1 MAVFFLN
8 VVYSRGVS
16 IPRGQSY
23 RRPICIYYFL
33 GSTGTQRC
41 RLPVD
46 PRGSAATVTGR
57 SHLVFSRFLRS
68 WFPRS
73 QEHSINFGLIANSRC
88 FRSKPC
94 RVIRGGCL
102 ITDLSFGVIFAPP
115 GPGSR
120 EPHAGRYISIIDLG
134 GSCRGNQ
141 TNLSTVV
148 KQTCKNSTRVVR
160 TAVLQ

>member
-16 IPRGQSY
+16 IPKGQSY

-57 SHLVFSRFLRS
+57 SQRARIRS
-68 WFPRS
+68 EIFD
-73 QEHSINFGLIANSRC
+73 
-88 FRSKPC
+88 FRSEQLYTLSNLGLYLFIHIEGAKDT
-94 RVIRGGCL
+94 VI
-102 ITDLSFGVIFAPP
+102 S
-115 GPGSR
+115 
-120 EPHAGRYISIIDLG
+120 
-134 GSCRGNQ
+134 
-141 TNLSTVV
+141 ST
-148 KQTCKNSTRVVR
+148 QIYPDF
-160 TAVLQ
+160 

>member
-1 MAVFFLN
+1 MLIWLYFFFN

-57 SHLVFSRFLRS
+57 SQRAHAFDLKFFDFRSVQLYTLSNLGLWSLRLFLKIIPFYTYRGCQGYSNLQHTNLSRFL
-68 WFPRS
+68 
-73 QEHSINFGLIANSRC
+73 ILL
-88 FRSKPC
+88 PC
-94 RVIRGGCL
+94 IC
-102 ITDLSFGVIFAPP
+102 
-115 GPGSR
+115 
-120 EPHAGRYISIIDLG
+120 YY
-134 GSCRGNQ
+134 
-141 TNLSTVV
+141 
-148 KQTCKNSTRVVR
+148 
-160 TAVLQ
+160 

>member
-1 MAVFFLN
+1 MLIWLFFLN

-57 SHLVFSRFLRS
+57 SQRARIRSGIFDFRSVQLYTLSNLGLWSLRLFLKIIPFYTYRGCQGYSNLQHTNLSRFL
-68 WFPRS
+68 
-73 QEHSINFGLIANSRC
+73 ILL
-88 FRSKPC
+88 PC
-94 RVIRGGCL
+94 
-102 ITDLSFGVIFAPP
+102 
-115 GPGSR
+115 
-120 EPHAGRYISIIDLG
+120 ISYY
-134 GSCRGNQ
+134 
-141 TNLSTVV
+141 
-148 KQTCKNSTRVVR
+148 
-160 TAVLQ
+160 